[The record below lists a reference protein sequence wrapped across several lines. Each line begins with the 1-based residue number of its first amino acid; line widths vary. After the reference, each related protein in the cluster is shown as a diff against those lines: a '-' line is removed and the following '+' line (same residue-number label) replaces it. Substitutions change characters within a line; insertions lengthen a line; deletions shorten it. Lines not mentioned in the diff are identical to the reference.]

1 MYGTG
6 GPRVEQ
12 AARVREKG
20 CSPTPGSLQCAQ
32 ARYVEPGP
40 SHPHVGLLF
49 RVWATPPMY
58 GTGGPRAGH
67 VGVQVVVACGQS
79 TFALVAD
86 GVVHPIGWHCNPPDW
101 VQRPLT
107 GAAFPNGCSA
117 SRVTAALPIV
127 QVPVGGG
134 PPARSPHASLRLGV
148 SSRSPARPCRRPR
161 APILSPSTAAV
172 PSASFGTWRVL
183 WWHAPS
189 SRSV

>member
-1 MYGTG
+1 MWGYRTC
-6 GPRVEQ
+6 RV
-12 AARVREKG
+12 AGV
-20 CSPTPGSLQCAQ
+20 CALR
-32 ARYVEPGP
+32 ALVWP

-49 RVWATPPMY
+49 RVWATPPTC
-58 GTGGPRAGH
+58 GTGGPRAGR
-67 VGVQVVVACGQS
+67 VGVQVVVARGQS
-79 TFALVAD
+79 AFVLVVD
-86 GVVHPIGWHCNPPDW
+86 GCTTPSIGT
-101 VQRPLT
+101 VPLLI
-107 GAAFPNGCSA
+107 GCVAPNGCSA

-127 QVPVGGG
+127 QVPGGGG

-172 PSASFGTWRVL
+172 PSAPFGTWRVL